1 MVDFKLM
8 AAQLRKPQ
16 GDFGKEV
23 ALQMNV
29 SNDVL
34 TLSSIAALN
43 LSAGDKVLEIGMGNG
58 LFCKDILQVENTRYT
73 GCDFSELMVSEASGI
88 NRDFIAAGKANFVLA
103 NAADMPFA
111 DASFDKVFTINTIYF
126 WDEPAKI
133 LSEIKR
139 VLHENGI
146 LAIGLRTEESMKVL
160 PFIQYGFTV
169 YDKPKIQRLLEENGF
184 EIIDIIVE
192 MDKKIER
199 ENDTV
204 QMENMIAVCT
214 HKKNTA

>member
-1 MVDFKLM
+1 MVDFKLL

-34 TLSSIAALN
+34 TLSSIRALN
-43 LSAGDKVLEIGMGNG
+43 LAPGDNVLEIGMGNG
-58 LFCKDILQVENTRYT
+58 LFCKDILKVENTRYT
-73 GCDFSELMVSEASGI
+73 GCDFSELMVNEASGI
-88 NRDFIAAGKANFVLA
+88 NKDFIAAGKARFVLG
-103 NAADMPFA
+103 NAADMPFS
-111 DASFDKVFTINTIYF
+111 DDSFDKIFTVNTIYF
-126 WDEPAKI
+126 WDEPAKV

-139 VLHENGI
+139 LLRQDGI

-160 PFIQYGFTV
+160 PFVQYGFTG
-169 YDKPKIQRLLEENGF
+169 YDKSKIKKLLEENGF

-192 MDKKIER
+192 NDKKIER

-214 HKKNTA
+214 SK